1 MSYILAI
8 NPAIF
13 SEISMPAAAIAPV
26 LIMVGL
32 MMLELVTRIPFDDFT
47 EAIPAFIC
55 IIMMPL
61 TYSISNGI
69 LIGMI
74 AYVLINLV
82 CGNFK
87 KLTPTMYILATLFI
101 LYISSP

>member
-1 MSYILAI
+1 MSYILDI
-8 NPAIF
+8 NAAIF

-74 AYVLINLV
+74 TYVLINLV

>member
-1 MSYILAI
+1 
-8 NPAIF
+8 
-13 SEISMPAAAIAPV
+13 
-26 LIMVGL
+26 
-32 MMLELVTRIPFDDFT
+32 
-47 EAIPAFIC
+47 
-55 IIMMPL
+55 MMPL
-61 TYSISNGI
+61 RHSISNGI

-74 AYVLINLV
+74 AYVLINLA